1 MKRIVGFGLLIGMV
15 LIATACDG
23 SNKEEY
29 TKTSS
34 ATIETVDM
42 KPVEEKIP
50 QSSNEVQES
59 TNRLKETSSTTQAK
73 EIKTDNKKLLEDYG
87 NAYANF
93 SSINDRNEKLKKVM
107 TNECIKENG
116 IDVKTGAKLESTGK
130 IVSIYQN
137 DKQEYAVLLDCEQNG
152 TQAKVL
158 LLAKIKENKISEMTY
173 NSVKKEY

>member
-1 MKRIVGFGLLIGMV
+1 MKQAGIFVLLVGMCLV
-15 LIATACDG
+15 LTACG
-23 SNKEEY
+23 ESNKEGHK
-29 TKTSS
+29 KTSS
-34 ATIETVDM
+34 ETIETVEM
-42 KPVEEKIP
+42 KPVEEKIS
-50 QSSNEVQES
+50 QSSKEIQEP
-59 TNRLKETSSTTQAK
+59 TNRLKETSSTTQTK
-73 EIKTDNKKLLEDYG
+73 EIKTDNKKLLEEYG

-107 TNECIKENG
+107 TKECIKENG

-158 LLAKIKENKISEMTY
+158 LLAKVKESKISEMTY

>member
-1 MKRIVGFGLLIGMV
+1 MKKIELFVLLVGIVLV
-15 LIATACDG
+15 VTACSKG
-23 SNKEEY
+23 NEEGQ

-34 ATIETVDM
+34 VTIETVEM
-42 KPVEEKIP
+42 RPVEEKIP
-50 QSSNEVQES
+50 QNSNEIQES
-59 TNRLKETSSTTQAK
+59 SNRLKETSPTTQVK
-73 EIKTDNKKLLEDYG
+73 ETKTNNKKLLEEYG

-107 TNECIKENG
+107 TKECIKENG

-158 LLAKIKENKISEMTY
+158 LLAKVQGNKISEMTY

>member
-1 MKRIVGFGLLIGMV
+1 MKQAGIFVLLVGMCLV
-15 LIATACDG
+15 LTACG
-23 SNKEEY
+23 ESNKEKH
-29 TKTSS
+29 TKPSS
-34 ATIETVDM
+34 ATIENIDM

-50 QSSNEVQES
+50 QSNDEVQES
-59 TNRLKETSSTTQAK
+59 TNRLKEASSTTQAK

-93 SSINDRNEKLKKVM
+93 SSINDRNEKLKKIM
-107 TNECIKENG
+107 TKECIKENG

-158 LLAKIKENKISEMTY
+158 LLAKVKENKISEMTY

>member
-1 MKRIVGFGLLIGMV
+1 MKRIGFFWLLIGMV
-15 LIATACDG
+15 LIVTACG
-23 SNKEEY
+23 ESNKEGHK
-29 TKTSS
+29 KTSS
-34 ATIETVDM
+34 ATIETVEM
-42 KPVEEKIP
+42 EPVEEKIP
-50 QSSNEVQES
+50 QSSKEVQEP
-59 TNRLKETSSTTQAK
+59 TNRLKETSSTTQTK
-73 EIKTDNKKLLEDYG
+73 EIKTDNKKLLEEYG

-107 TNECIKENG
+107 TKECIKENG

-158 LLAKIKENKISEMTY
+158 LLAKVKENKISEMTY

>member
-1 MKRIVGFGLLIGMV
+1 MKRIGVFGLLIGMF
-15 LIATACDG
+15 LIVTACGG
-23 SNKEEY
+23 SNKEGNK
-29 TKTSS
+29 KTSS
-34 ATIETVDM
+34 ATIETVEM

-50 QSSNEVQES
+50 QSSKEVQES
-59 TNRLKETSSTTQAK
+59 TKRLKETSSTTQTK

-107 TNECIKENG
+107 TKECIKENG

-158 LLAKIKENKISEMTY
+158 LLAKVKENKISEMTY

>member
-1 MKRIVGFGLLIGMV
+1 MKRIGFFWLLIGMV
-15 LIATACDG
+15 LIVTACG
-23 SNKEEY
+23 ESNKEGHK
-29 TKTSS
+29 KTSS
-34 ATIETVDM
+34 ATIETVEM
-42 KPVEEKIP
+42 KPVEEKIS
-50 QSSNEVQES
+50 QSSKEVQES
-59 TNRLKETSSTTQAK
+59 TNRFKEISSTTQTK
-73 EIKTDNKKLLEDYG
+73 EIKTDNKKLLEEYG

-93 SSINDRNEKLKKVM
+93 SSINDRNEKLKKIM
-107 TNECIKENG
+107 TKECIKENG

-158 LLAKIKENKISEMTY
+158 LLAKVKENKISEMTY